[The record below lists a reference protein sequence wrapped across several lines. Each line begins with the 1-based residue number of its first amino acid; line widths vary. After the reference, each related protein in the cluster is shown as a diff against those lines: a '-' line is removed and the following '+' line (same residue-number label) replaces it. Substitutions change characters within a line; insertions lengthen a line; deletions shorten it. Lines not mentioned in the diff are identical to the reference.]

1 MRPKMAKQQLILAK
15 SFVSKLTFLS
25 IFEHMLPDT
34 KYYSKLVSWKGWEFP
49 HFWVFC
55 SFHDVTLKLEVLP
68 RYCMPR

>member
-49 HFWVFC
+49 HF
-55 SFHDVTLKLEVLP
+55 
-68 RYCMPR
+68 